1 MVCVSLQE
9 ATEWV
14 ADSSTQWTQKNGA
27 IGLGECGSVQIDRLL
42 RSFLAVKFVS
52 FLENSGAPGATASPV
67 LRKLS
72 AAAMALSLFVPA
84 PQSRASE
91 KGDKTVTFKIPPV
104 KIPVNVKDQHITM
117 LASALLTLTTK
128 AQGLNLLNLK
138 LNADL
143 SDMQQHMTELLG
155 AELNKDDHC
164 GDRITIQNATLT
176 PVEPA
181 SLAEVQLHYERWAC
195 VKVFGKQEAK
205 RVVGG
210 NAVMQLK
217 LTPAVEEDNTE
228 LRLVPEVGP
237 IEADGS
243 LGELLRSGSLG
254 EMLREKI
261 RKAILNAMQKG
272 TDLSATLPPAVQ
284 GCAKIK
290 DARFRDAGGGRLL
303 VLLDGEV
310 QITNEQIQALA
321 KQVKERTE
329 AK

>member
-1 MVCVSLQE
+1 
-9 ATEWV
+9 
-14 ADSSTQWTQKNGA
+14 
-27 IGLGECGSVQIDRLL
+27 VQIDRLL
-42 RSFLAVKFVS
+42 RFSPAVKFVS
-52 FLENSGAPGATASPV
+52 FPENSRRSGASACAYF
-67 LRKLS
+67 RKLS
-72 AAAMALSLFVPA
+72 AAAMALALFVPA
-84 PQSRASE
+84 LQGRASGN
-91 KGDKTVTFKIPPV
+91 GDKTVTFKIPPV

-117 LASALLTLTTK
+117 LASALLTLKTK
-128 AQGLNLLNLK
+128 AQGLNILNLQ

-143 SDMQQHMTELLG
+143 SDMQQHMTELLS
-155 AELNKDDHC
+155 AELDKDDHC

-181 SLAEVQLHYERWAC
+181 SLAVVQLHYERWAC

-217 LTPAVEEDNTE
+217 LTPTIEEDNTE

-272 TDLSATLPPAVQ
+272 TNLRATLPPAVQ
-284 GCAKIK
+284 GYAKIK

-303 VLLDGEV
+303 VLLDGEA